1 MNPTNL
7 ILAIVSLFS
16 FTQAGQEHYEGTAKK
31 YRVIPPIS
39 GEESLQIRR
48 QQLTVIRTVE
58 INRSLRLVT
67 SYKNGKECS
76 HYVTIVTYCD
86 HYYDGTI
93 RIWTRTF

>member
-16 FTQAGQEHYEGTAKK
+16 FTQADQEPYEGTAKK

-39 GEESLQIRR
+39 REESRMK
-48 QQLTVIRTVE
+48 QLSVIRTVE

-76 HYVTIVTYCD
+76 HYVTVVTYCD

>member
-16 FTQAGQEHYEGTAKK
+16 FTQADQEPYEGTAKK

-39 GEESLQIRR
+39 REESRMK
-48 QQLTVIRTVE
+48 QLTVIRTVE

-76 HYVTIVTYCD
+76 HYVTVVTYCD

>member
-1 MNPTNL
+1 MNPTYL

-16 FTQAGQEHYEGTAKK
+16 FTQADEERYEGTAKK

-39 GEESLQIRR
+39 REESRMK
-48 QQLTVIRTVE
+48 QLTVIRTVE

-76 HYVTIVTYCD
+76 HYVTVVTYCD

>member
-16 FTQAGQEHYEGTAKK
+16 FTQAGQEPYEGTAKK

-39 GEESLQIRR
+39 REESRMK
-48 QQLTVIRTVE
+48 QLTVIRTVE

-76 HYVTIVTYCD
+76 HYVTVVTYCD

>member
-16 FTQAGQEHYEGTAKK
+16 FTQADQEPYEGTAKK

-39 GEESLQIRR
+39 REESRMK
-48 QQLTVIRTVE
+48 QLSVIRTIE

-76 HYVTIVTYCD
+76 HYVTVVTYCD
-86 HYYDGTI
+86 HYYNGTI

>member
-16 FTQAGQEHYEGTAKK
+16 FTQADQEPYEGTAKK

-39 GEESLQIRR
+39 REESRMK
-48 QQLTVIRTVE
+48 QLTVIRTIE

-76 HYVTIVTYCD
+76 HYVTVVTYCD

>member
-7 ILAIVSLFS
+7 ILAIASLFS
-16 FTQAGQEHYEGTAKK
+16 FTQADQEPYEGTAKK

-39 GEESLQIRR
+39 REESRMK
-48 QQLTVIRTVE
+48 QLSVIRTIE

-76 HYVTIVTYCD
+76 HYVTVVTYCD
-86 HYYDGTI
+86 HYYNGTI

>member
-16 FTQAGQEHYEGTAKK
+16 FTQADQEPYEGTAKK

-39 GEESLQIRR
+39 REESRMK
-48 QQLTVIRTVE
+48 QLSVIRTIE
-58 INRSLRLVT
+58 INRSLRIVT

-76 HYVTIVTYCD
+76 HYVTVVTYCD

>member
-16 FTQAGQEHYEGTAKK
+16 FTQADQEPYEGTSKK

-39 GEESLQIRR
+39 REESRMK
-48 QQLTVIRTVE
+48 QLSVIRTIE

-76 HYVTIVTYCD
+76 HYVTVVTYCD

>member
-1 MNPTNL
+1 MKPTNL

-16 FTQAGQEHYEGTAKK
+16 FTQADQEPYEGTAKK

-39 GEESLQIRR
+39 REESRMK
-48 QQLTVIRTVE
+48 QLTVIRTVE

-76 HYVTIVTYCD
+76 HYVTVVTYCD

>member
-16 FTQAGQEHYEGTAKK
+16 FTHADQEPYEGTAKK
-31 YRVIPPIS
+31 YRVIPPLS
-39 GEESLQIRR
+39 REESRMK
-48 QQLTVIRTVE
+48 QLSVIRTIE

-76 HYVTIVTYCD
+76 HYVTVVTYCD

>member
-16 FTQAGQEHYEGTAKK
+16 FIQADQEPYEGTAKK

-39 GEESLQIRR
+39 REESRMK
-48 QQLTVIRTVE
+48 QLSVIRTVE

-76 HYVTIVTYCD
+76 HYVTVVTYCD

>member
-1 MNPTNL
+1 MNPTYL
-7 ILAIVSLFS
+7 ILAIVSFFS
-16 FTQAGQEHYEGTAKK
+16 FTQADEEPYEGTAKK

-39 GEESLQIRR
+39 REESRMKQF
-48 QQLTVIRTVE
+48 TVIRTVE

-86 HYYDGTI
+86 HYYNGTI

>member
-1 MNPTNL
+1 MNPTYL
-7 ILAIVSLFS
+7 LLAIVSLFS
-16 FTQAGQEHYEGTAKK
+16 FTQADQEPYEGTAKK

-39 GEESLQIRR
+39 GEESRMKQF
-48 QQLTVIRTVE
+48 TVIRTVE

-76 HYVTIVTYCD
+76 HYVTVVTYCD

>member
-7 ILAIVSLFS
+7 ILAIVSLLS
-16 FTQAGQEHYEGTAKK
+16 FTQADQEPYEGTAKK

-39 GEESLQIRR
+39 REESRMK
-48 QQLTVIRTVE
+48 QLTVIRTVE

-76 HYVTIVTYCD
+76 HYVTVVTYCD
-86 HYYDGTI
+86 HYYNGTI

>member
-1 MNPTNL
+1 MNPTYL

-16 FTQAGQEHYEGTAKK
+16 FTQADQEPYEGTAKK

-39 GEESLQIRR
+39 REESRMK
-48 QQLTVIRTVE
+48 QLTVIRTVE

-76 HYVTIVTYCD
+76 HYVTVVTYCD

>member
-1 MNPTNL
+1 MNPTYL

-16 FTQAGQEHYEGTAKK
+16 FTQADEEPYEGTAKK

-39 GEESLQIRR
+39 REESRMK
-48 QQLTVIRTVE
+48 QLTVIRTVE

-76 HYVTIVTYCD
+76 HYVTVVTYCD

>member
-16 FTQAGQEHYEGTAKK
+16 FTQADQEPYEGTAKK

-39 GEESLQIRR
+39 REESRMK
-48 QQLTVIRTVE
+48 QLSVIRTVE
-58 INRSLRLVT
+58 INRSIRLVT

-76 HYVTIVTYCD
+76 HYVTVVTYCD

>member
-16 FTQAGQEHYEGTAKK
+16 FTHAGQEHYEGTAKK

-39 GEESLQIRR
+39 REESRMK
-48 QQLTVIRTVE
+48 QLSVIRTVE

-76 HYVTIVTYCD
+76 HYVTVVTYCD

>member
-16 FTQAGQEHYEGTAKK
+16 FTQADQEPYEGTAKK

-39 GEESLQIRR
+39 REESRMK
-48 QQLTVIRTVE
+48 QLSVIRTIE

-76 HYVTIVTYCD
+76 HYVTVVTYCD

>member
-1 MNPTNL
+1 MNPTYL

-16 FTQAGQEHYEGTAKK
+16 FTQADQEPYEGTAKK

-39 GEESLQIRR
+39 REESRMK
-48 QQLTVIRTVE
+48 QLTVIRTVE

-76 HYVTIVTYCD
+76 HYVTVVTYCD
-86 HYYDGTI
+86 HYYNGTI